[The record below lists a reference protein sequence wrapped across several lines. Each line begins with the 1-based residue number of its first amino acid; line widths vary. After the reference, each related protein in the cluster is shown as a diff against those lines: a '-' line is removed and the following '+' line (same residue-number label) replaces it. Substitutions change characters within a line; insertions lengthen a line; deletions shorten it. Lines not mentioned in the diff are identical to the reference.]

1 MARKLTGTLALGL
14 CLITTTCWALYRV
27 IDKGEW
33 PSTWPKELEVLRKQS
48 RTLVGPKHENRHY
61 AIPFASQE
69 EFEKLWPLLLSVKTK
84 DAPVMLVKGPNFFL
98 GKESKAGVVVHCP
111 PEDESKTFATP
122 SEPINSDNYRQLL
135 THSTYIEL
143 VVDGKIIDL
152 NRIQLSTDCLVV
164 DQRFNN
170 PG

>member
-1 MARKLTGTLALGL
+1 MARNLTGTLALGL

-33 PSTWPKELEVLRKQS
+33 PSTWPKE
-48 RTLVGPKHENRHY
+48 
-61 AIPFASQE
+61 
-69 EFEKLWPLLLSVKTK
+69 
-84 DAPVMLVKGPNFFL
+84 GPNFFL
-98 GKESKAGVVVHCP
+98 GKEAKGGVVVHCP
-111 PEDESKTFATP
+111 PEDESKTSATP
-122 SEPINSDNYRQLL
+122 SEPINADNYRQLL

-152 NRIQLSTDCLVV
+152 NRIPLSNECLVI

-170 PG
+170 PK